1 MATEKTLAAKITL
14 DGSEADQS
22 IKSIKTQLKEANA
35 ELIKVS
41 ERFGD
46 TSAEAVKAAKAVAG
60 LKDRIGDAKALS
72 DAFNPD
78 KKFQAVSQAI
88 AGVAGGFAA
97 LQGGMALFGVES
109 KDTEKA
115 LLKVQSAMAL
125 SQGISSVTESID
137 AFKNLGTVLKS
148 FSIVQKVITAAQWLW
163 NTAMA
168 ANPIGAIVAVVVALI
183 AGIVALTSWMIKN
196 SDAAADNAKHIKDST
211 KALEDQK
218 KATDNSSEALKKN
231 NEYTLAMMKAQGKN
245 NDEIRKAE
253 TLLAAKE
260 TALARTSFAIANNTY
275 EIERNRLATMKANGA
290 DEDQIKAQEELTKKY
305 GENLTDKAK
314 KLKDAKTAEIDI
326 ERKHNI
332 QIEQE
337 KTDDNK
343 KKEEKQ
349 KSADEKSKANKQKS
363 KEDEKNALVEA
374 NKLLA
379 DLEKNLLDKR
389 KQKEY
394 DIEQTFQERKKLLIK
409 AGIKDFTA
417 IEKDRQKSLEDLDKE
432 DAAKRIKAIND
443 TDKITQDARLASM
456 KEGYTKVQFELEIEK
471 QGQIDAALDL
481 LNTKQ
486 ITKEEYLKREEEIDK
501 LYNAK
506 SIKIQEDHA
515 KEVFNA
521 DVTKLDTQ
529 VANEELA
536 FQVRQS
542 ALDKEQELID
552 NAYAK
557 GLMSD
562 KAYTDASAK
571 NSKTRAAIDKAEKAA
586 KMQYIRDIGS
596 ILSGLADVLGRNTK
610 AGKKAAIA
618 GLLIDQGMNVAKI
631 TMDTIA
637 ATKAIT
643 KKYAGVPGGQIPAAV
658 ETAINIAQGVISVAK
673 SIQAVK
679 KGISDINS
687 AGGGGGEGGG
697 SGSGGGDIGSA
708 PMGSAPLSPE
718 ASVTALPQDQIN
730 QLSTANAAVRNY
742 VLESDVT
749 SNQERITR
757 INRAARI
764 N

>member
-14 DGSEADQS
+14 DSSDADQS
-22 IKSIKTQLKEANA
+22 IKSIKTQLKEANS

-46 TSAEAVKAAKAVAG
+46 TSAEAVKAAKAVAK
-60 LKDRIGDAKALS
+60 LKDSIGDAKALS

-78 KKFQAVSQAI
+78 KKFQAVSGAI

-163 NTAMA
+163 NAAMA

-211 KALEDQK
+211 KALEDLK

-305 GENLTDKAK
+305 AENLNDKSK

-332 QIEQE
+332 QIAQE
-337 KTDDNK
+337 KTDANK
-343 KKEEKQ
+343 KSEEKQ
-349 KSADEKSKANKQKS
+349 NAADEKSKANKQKS
-363 KEDEKNALVEA
+363 KDDEKAALVEA
-374 NKLLA
+374 NKLFSE
-379 DLEKNLLDKR
+379 LEKNLLDKR

-409 AGIKDFTA
+409 AGLSDFTA
-417 IEKDRQKSLEDLDKE
+417 IEKDRQKSLADLDKE
-432 DAAKRIKAIND
+432 DADKKLSIVKETQKIIEDEKLKLMQEGFEKNKILLENQYKLEQKEALKILDDKSISEEDRQILYNARKLALEQKYIQEKQALKKQND
-443 TDKITQDARLASM
+443 TDEINAEIAKLDEVINSDTTKLQAKEDALN
-456 KEGYTKVQFELEIEK
+456 KEKAILDKMDKNTKEYTDRYKKYSESRTKVDTLEK
-471 QGQIDAALDL
+471 NQ
-481 LNTKQ
+481 KV
-486 ITKEEYLKREEEIDK
+486 K
-501 LYNAK
+501 NAQAV
-506 SIKIQEDHA
+506 S
-515 KEVFNA
+515 
-521 DVTKLDTQ
+521 
-529 VANEELA
+529 
-536 FQVRQS
+536 
-542 ALDKEQELID
+542 
-552 NAYAK
+552 
-557 GLMSD
+557 G
-562 KAYTDASAK
+562 
-571 NSKTRAAIDKAEKAA
+571 
-586 KMQYIRDIGS
+586 
-596 ILSGLADVLGRNTK
+596 ILSGISELVGKQTA
-610 AGKKAAIA
+610 AGKVAAIA
-618 GLLIDQGMNVAKI
+618 
-631 TMDTIA
+631 A
-637 ATKAIT
+637 ATIDTFLAAQKAFRNAQENPISIIGPAYPFIQAALAVAVGLKNVKAIIST
-643 KKYAGVPGGQIPAAV
+643 PVP
-658 ETAINIAQGVISVAK
+658 
-673 SIQAVK
+673 
-679 KGISDINS
+679 
-687 AGGGGGEGGG
+687 GGGGGGG
-697 SGSGGGDIGSA
+697 SIPSSTISGLEGA
-708 PMGSAPLSPE
+708 APLSPQ

-742 VLESDVT
+742 VLETDVT